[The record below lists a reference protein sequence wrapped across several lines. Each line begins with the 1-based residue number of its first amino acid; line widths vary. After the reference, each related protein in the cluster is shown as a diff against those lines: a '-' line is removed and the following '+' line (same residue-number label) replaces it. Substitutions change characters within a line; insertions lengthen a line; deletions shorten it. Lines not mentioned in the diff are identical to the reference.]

1 MSMKNRTLLLPMIM
15 AALVFFFCAP
25 AQESLQLHAA
35 QGVSSTPQGS
45 PANNNLQTTDA
56 NGARIKC
63 ADIPEAKG
71 GVLLGRI
78 VPCLIRTI
86 GDSTQKFSAQMIQA
100 LKPLFYSFLVFV
112 VTMFGVKVLQGGQ
125 DLHQQAFV
133 LVLKITLVL
142 MILDQ
147 IPKTL
152 IPAAYSIMRES
163 QAIVTTTIGPDN
175 SSISC
180 DISKYMDEDT
190 PLIWAQMDCVLGKLY
205 GFTTGSATRSDLNG
219 AKSHNMFLAASMI
232 GLAGGFFFSGTL
244 GITIFLACIGVLLSV
259 FLMVMRV
266 ALSFVNSYLLVC
278 VLLIIAP
285 LFLPL
290 VFMRI
295 TNNYFDKW
303 WQSIL
308 GGMLMPVLVTAYT
321 MFALLLY
328 DKMLFA
334 PDALVNQLFNYD
346 LVKQSQNPPQAVCGR
361 PVTGNMNWA
370 SSTGVANGL
379 LQRMLDPMTR
389 NLTTPELSG
398 ANNPCAAFAK
408 NVFDGQAAARNLAAT
423 EHEKAGFITND
434 VDFIKFIFNDCLK
447 LVILAFLITE
457 GTKTVM
463 ASVRLLTG
471 TQATA
476 GLINANS
483 PQEIALQR
491 RLEAAKQGAMQA
503 MGHED
508 ATNAAGQTIVGGGA
522 AKNYTGADFL
532 GRLGPTMTNAI
543 QRGFSDK
550 K

>member
-1 MSMKNRTLLLPMIM
+1 MSIKNRTLLLPMIM
-15 AALVFFFCAP
+15 AALVFFFFAP
-25 AQESLQLHAA
+25 AQESLRLHAA

-152 IPAAYSIMRES
+152 IPSIYGIMSES

-180 DISKYMDEDT
+180 DISKYMDENT

-205 GFTTGSATRSDLNG
+205 GFTTGSATKSDLNG

-346 LVKQSQNPPQAVCGR
+346 LVKKSQNPPQAMCGR

-370 SSTGVANGL
+370 SGAGVAGGV

-389 NLTTPELSG
+389 NVPNAEVSG
-398 ANNPCAAFAK
+398 ANNTCASLRSH
-408 NVFDGQAAARNLAAT
+408 VLDVDRAAREARAVNPNAPTAA
-423 EHEKAGFITND
+423 I
-434 VDFIKFIFNDCLK
+434 DFIKFIFNDCLK

-463 ASVRLLTG
+463 NSVRLLTG

-476 GLINANS
+476 GLMNTD
-483 PQEIALQR
+483 PGLQS
-491 RLEAAKQGAMQA
+491 RLDAAKQGAMQA
-503 MGHED
+503 MGRAD

-543 QRGFSDK
+543 QRGFSDRQ
-550 K
+550 

>member
-1 MSMKNRTLLLPMIM
+1 MS
-15 AALVFFFCAP
+15 
-25 AQESLQLHAA
+25 
-35 QGVSSTPQGS
+35 
-45 PANNNLQTTDA
+45 
-56 NGARIKC
+56 
-63 ADIPEAKG
+63 
-71 GVLLGRI
+71 
-78 VPCLIRTI
+78 
-86 GDSTQKFSAQMIQA
+86 
-100 LKPLFYSFLVFV
+100 
-112 VTMFGVKVLQGGQ
+112 
-125 DLHQQAFV
+125 
-133 LVLKITLVL
+133 
-142 MILDQ
+142 
-147 IPKTL
+147 
-152 IPAAYSIMRES
+152 ES

-180 DISKYMDEDT
+180 DISKYMDENT

-205 GFTTGSATRSDLNG
+205 GFTTGSATKSDLNG
-219 AKSHNMFLAASMI
+219 AKSHNMFLAASMS

-346 LVKQSQNPPQAVCGR
+346 LVKKSQNPPQAMCGR

-370 SSTGVANGL
+370 SGAGVAGGV

-389 NLTTPELSG
+389 NVPNAEVSG
-398 ANNPCAAFAK
+398 ANNTCASLRSH
-408 NVFDGQAAARNLAAT
+408 VLDVDRAAREARAVNPNAPTAA
-423 EHEKAGFITND
+423 I
-434 VDFIKFIFNDCLK
+434 DFIKFIFNDCLK

-463 ASVRLLTG
+463 NSVRLLTG

-476 GLINANS
+476 GLMNTD
-483 PQEIALQR
+483 PGLQS
-491 RLEAAKQGAMQA
+491 RLDAAKQGAMQA
-503 MGHED
+503 MGRAD

-543 QRGFSDK
+543 QRGFSDRQ
-550 K
+550 

>member
-25 AQESLQLHAA
+25 AQESLRLHAA
-35 QGVSSTPQGS
+35 QGTSSTPQGS

-152 IPAAYSIMRES
+152 IPSIYGIMSES
-163 QAIVTTTIGPDN
+163 QAIVTTAIGPDK
-175 SSISC
+175 SSFNC
-180 DISKYMDEDT
+180 DISKYMDENT

-205 GFTTGSATRSDLNG
+205 GFTTGSATKSDLNG

-244 GITIFLACIGVLLSV
+244 GITLFLACIGVLLSV

-308 GGMLMPVLVTAYT
+308 GGMIMPVLVTAYT

-334 PDALVNQLFNYD
+334 PKALVNELFNYD
-346 LVKQSQNPPQAVCGR
+346 LVKKSQNPPQAVCGR
-361 PVTGNMNWA
+361 PVTGNLDWA
-370 SSTGVANGL
+370 SSTGLAGGV

-398 ANNPCAAFAK
+398 ANNTCASLRSH
-408 NVFDGQAAARNLAAT
+408 VLDMDRAAT
-423 EHEKAGFITND
+423 EARAVNPNAPTAAI
-434 VDFIKFIFNDCLK
+434 DFIKFIFNDCLK

-476 GLINANS
+476 GLMNTD
-483 PQEIALQR
+483 PGLQS

-503 MGHED
+503 MGRAD

-543 QRGFSDK
+543 QRGFSDRQ
-550 K
+550 